1 MPIKSLCLGLI
12 VEETAI
18 SDRALSYVASLASVF
33 GVHVTVKI
41 GVPQFAAMGNLMLPG
56 IGGVVA
62 EANAMR
68 RGRADTLAKTLHAI
82 MSNAGISADIE
93 VTQDDYYS
101 VRDWILHAC
110 RVSDLAAL
118 TRSEEILP
126 LERDLLEEIL
136 FSSGRPLL
144 LVPPNAPISAKI
156 DKVSFAWDGGQRSA
170 RAAGDATALLPSGTQ
185 VEVVCV
191 SGDRD
196 TTKQVAGWDVSRNLA
211 RHFAEVGVVE
221 ISAGEA
227 GVSAA
232 ILQQIKAS
240 SAKILIVGAY
250 GHSRLREVVLGG
262 VTHDMITG
270 APLPVL
276 MSY

>member
-1 MPIKSLCLGLI
+1 MPTKSLCLGLI

-18 SDRALSYVASLASVF
+18 SNEALSYLASLASAF
-33 GVHVTVKI
+33 DAHLTVKI
-41 GVPQFAAMGNLMLPG
+41 GVPQFAPMGNLMLPEM
-56 IGGVVA
+56 GGMVA

-68 RGRADTLAKTLHAI
+68 RGRADALAKTLDA
-82 MSNAGISADIE
+82 MLSDGGVSPDIE
-93 VTQDDYYS
+93 VIHDAYYV
-101 VRDWILHAC
+101 VRDRILRAC
-110 RVSDLAAL
+110 RVSDLATL
-118 TRSEEILP
+118 TRSQEISP

-144 LVPPNAPISAKI
+144 LVPPNAPDSAKI
-156 DKVSFAWDGGQRSA
+156 DKVSFAWDGGQRAA
-170 RAAGDATALLPSGTQ
+170 RAAGDATALLPSSTQ

-191 SGDRD
+191 SGDQD

-211 RHFAEVGVVE
+211 RHFAEVSVVE
-221 ISAGEA
+221 LLAGEA

-232 ILQQIKAS
+232 ILEQTKAS
-240 SAKILIVGAY
+240 PTLLIMGAY

-262 VTHDMITG
+262 VTHDMITS